1 MSVKI
6 GLSNEKRSAV
16 LFKKEGGTNGNFTIY
31 APQKYCFCDQMK
43 VHDYFKTQ
51 TQKYADWNPDFFFL
65 CFADRA
71 SQYNLSNWPT

>member
-51 TQKYADWNPDFFFL
+51 TQKYAD
-65 CFADRA
+65 
-71 SQYNLSNWPT
+71 